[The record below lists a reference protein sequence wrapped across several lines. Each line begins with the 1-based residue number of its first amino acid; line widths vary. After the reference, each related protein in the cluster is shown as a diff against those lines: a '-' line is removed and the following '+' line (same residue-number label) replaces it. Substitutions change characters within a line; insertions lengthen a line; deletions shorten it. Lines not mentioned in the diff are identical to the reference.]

1 MGSDVRRHISRIDAA
16 FTAPFRNTNMERK
29 KLKMKNVWKKI
40 AALTM
45 VAAMTVP
52 FAGCSNNSA
61 SSSAAGDSSAA
72 DAGDGSTAAG
82 GTLVIGGIGP
92 ITGAASVYGNAV
104 KNGAQ
109 LAVNEINAAGG
120 VNGMQLELNFQDDE
134 HDPEKS
140 VNAYNTLKD
149 AGMKLLV
156 GTVTS
161 APCVAVSA
169 EAAKDNMFLLT
180 PSGSSLDAISAGD
193 NCFRVCFT
201 DPGQGKIAADYI
213 ADNSLAT
220 KVGIIYDSSDVYS
233 TGILDGFKAEAEEK
247 KLEISAEEAFTADAK
262 TDFSVQIQKVM
273 DSGADLLFLPIYYQ
287 EASLILQ
294 QAKSAGMNMTVFGGD
309 GLDGLIDQLGD
320 KVDIAQDVLVMTPFA
335 ASSPDEKSAKFTA
348 AYEELTGG
356 EVPIQFAADAYDA
369 VYAIKLA
376 LEKAGVNDASMSA
389 SDICDKVKV
398 AMTEI
403 TLDGVTG
410 STTWTADGEP
420 TKAPQ
425 VMKIVV
431 NDGVG
436 SYVSAQ

>member
-1 MGSDVRRHISRIDAA
+1 
-16 FTAPFRNTNMERK
+16 
-29 KLKMKNVWKKI
+29 MKNAFRKVAA
-40 AALTM
+40 AAL
-45 VAAMTVP
+45 AASMMVP
-52 FAGCSNNSA
+52 FAGCANNGNSSTADNSA
-61 SSSAAGDSSAA
+61 SEGNSSVAEGANGK
-72 DAGDGSTAAG
+72 
-82 GTLVIGGIGP
+82 LVIGGIGP
-92 ITGAASVYGNAV
+92 ITGAAAVYGNAV

-120 VNGMQLELNFQDDE
+120 VNGMTLEFNFQDDE

-233 TGILDGFKAEAEEK
+233 TGILDGFKAEAKEK
-247 KLEISAEEAFTADAK
+247 GLEISAEEAFTADAK

-273 DSGADLLFLPIYYQ
+273 DSGADLLSLPIYYQ

-348 AYEELTGG
+348 AYEEMTNG

-369 VYAIKLA
+369 VYAIKMA
-376 LEKAGVNDASMSA
+376 LEKAEISDASMSA

-431 NDGVG
+431 KDGVG
-436 SYVSAQ
+436 SYESAQ

>member
-1 MGSDVRRHISRIDAA
+1 
-16 FTAPFRNTNMERK
+16 MERK
-29 KLKMKNVWKKI
+29 KHKMKNVWKKV

-45 VAAMTVP
+45 AAAMAVP
-52 FAGCSNNSA
+52 FAGCSNNAS

-72 DAGDGSTAAG
+72 DGSTTAG

-92 ITGAASVYGNAV
+92 ITGAAAVYGNAV

-109 LAVNEINAAGG
+109 LAVNEINANGG

-169 EAAKDNMFLLT
+169 EAAKDNLFLLT

-233 TGILDGFKAEAEEK
+233 TGILDGFKAEAAEK
-247 KLEISAEEAFTADAK
+247 GLEISAEEAFTADAK

-294 QAKSAGMNMTVFGGD
+294 QAKSAGMDMTVFGGD

-348 AYEELTGG
+348 AYEELTNG

-425 VMKIVV
+425 VMKITVT
-431 NDGVG
+431 DGVG

>member
-1 MGSDVRRHISRIDAA
+1 
-16 FTAPFRNTNMERK
+16 
-29 KLKMKNVWKKI
+29 MKNAFRKVAA
-40 AALTM
+40 AALA
-45 VAAMTVP
+45 AAMMVP
-52 FAGCSNNSA
+52 FAGCSSSTDNSTA
-61 SSSAAGDSSAA
+61 DSSADNSVA
-72 DAGDGSTAAG
+72 SVAEGENGK
-82 GTLVIGGIGP
+82 LVIGGIGP
-92 ITGAASVYGNAV
+92 LTGGAAVYGIAV

-120 VNGMQLELNFQDDE
+120 VNGMTLELNFQDDE
-134 HDPEKS
+134 HDAEKS

-169 EAAKDNMFLLT
+169 EAAKDNMFLIT

-193 NCFRVCFT
+193 NCFRMCFT
-201 DPGQGKIAADYI
+201 DPGQGQIAADYI
-213 ADNSLAT
+213 ADNALAT
-220 KVGIIYDSSDVYS
+220 KVGVIYDSSDVYS
-233 TGILDGFKAEAEEK
+233 TGILDGFKAEAEARG
-247 KLEISAEEAFTADAK
+247 LEITAAEAFTADAK

-273 DSGADLLFLPIYYQ
+273 DSGAEMLFLPIYYQ

-294 QAKSAGMNMTVFGGD
+294 QAQSAGMNMTVLGGD

-320 KVDIAQDVLVMTPFA
+320 KVEIAEGVLVMTPFA
-335 ASSPDEKSAKFTA
+335 ASSPDEKSATFTK
-348 AYEELTGG
+348 AYGELTNG
-356 EVPIQFAADAYDA
+356 EVPIQFAADGYDA

-376 LEKAGVNDASMSA
+376 LEEAGINDASMSA
-389 SDICDKVKV
+389 SDICDKVKE
-398 AMTEI
+398 AMTKI

-410 STTWTADGEP
+410 TTTWTADGEP

-436 SYVSAQ
+436 SYESAQ

>member
-1 MGSDVRRHISRIDAA
+1 
-16 FTAPFRNTNMERK
+16 
-29 KLKMKNVWKKI
+29 MKNVWTK
-40 AALTM
+40 
-45 VAAMTVP
+45 VAAVSLAAAMAVP
-52 FAGCSNNSA
+52 FSGCSNNTA
-61 SSSAAGDSSAA
+61 SNSN
-72 DAGDGSTAAG
+72 STASEGNSTDGTATG
-82 GTLVIGGIGP
+82 GKLVIGGIGP
-92 ITGAASVYGNAV
+92 ITGAAAVYGNAV

-120 VNGMQLELNFQDDE
+120 VNGMTLEFNFQDDE
-134 HDPEKS
+134 HDAEKS

-161 APCVAVSA
+161 APCIAVSA

-180 PSGSSLDAISAGD
+180 PSGSAIDAITAGD

-213 ADNSLAT
+213 VDNNLGT
-220 KVGIIYDSSDVYS
+220 KVGVIYDSSDVYS
-233 TGILDGFKAEAEEK
+233 SGILDGFRAEAAEK
-247 KLEISAEEAFTADAK
+247 GLEIADVEAFTADAK

-294 QAKSAGMNMTVFGGD
+294 QAQSLGLTIPVLGGD

-320 KVDIAQDVLVMTPFA
+320 KVDIADGVMVMTPFA
-335 ASSPDEKSAKFTA
+335 ASSPEPKSAAFTA
-348 AYEELTGG
+348 AYEEMTNG

-369 VYAIKLA
+369 VYAIKMA
-376 LEKAGVNDASMSA
+376 LEKAGVDDASMSA

-403 TLDGVTG
+403 TLEGITG
-410 STTWTADGEP
+410 TTTWTADGEP

-436 SYVSAQ
+436 SYEAM

>member
-1 MGSDVRRHISRIDAA
+1 
-16 FTAPFRNTNMERK
+16 
-29 KLKMKNVWKKI
+29 MKNVWTK
-40 AALTM
+40 
-45 VAAMTVP
+45 VAAVSLAAAMAVP
-52 FAGCSNNSA
+52 FSGCSNNTA
-61 SSSAAGDSSAA
+61 SNSN
-72 DAGDGSTAAG
+72 STASEGNSTDGTATG
-82 GTLVIGGIGP
+82 GKLVIGGIGP
-92 ITGAASVYGNAV
+92 ITGAAAVYGNAV

-120 VNGMQLELNFQDDE
+120 VNGMTLELNFQDDE
-134 HDPEKS
+134 HDAEKS

-161 APCVAVSA
+161 APCIAVSA

-180 PSGSSLDAISAGD
+180 PSGSAIDAITAGD

-213 ADNSLAT
+213 VDNNLGT

-233 TGILDGFKAEAEEK
+233 SGILDGFRAEAAEK
-247 KLEISAEEAFTADAK
+247 GLEIADVEAFTADAK

-294 QAKSAGMNMTVFGGD
+294 QAQSLGLTIPVLGGD

-320 KVDIAQDVLVMTPFA
+320 KVDIADGVMVMTPFA
-335 ASSPDEKSAKFTA
+335 ASSPEPKSATFTA
-348 AYEELTGG
+348 AYEEMTNG

-369 VYAIKLA
+369 VYAIKMA
-376 LEKAGVNDASMSA
+376 LEKAGVDDASMSA

-403 TLDGVTG
+403 TLEGITG
-410 STTWTADGEP
+410 TTTWTADGEP

-436 SYVSAQ
+436 SYEAM

>member
-1 MGSDVRRHISRIDAA
+1 
-16 FTAPFRNTNMERK
+16 
-29 KLKMKNVWKKI
+29 MKTSKKI
-40 AALTM
+40 LALSLAAC
-45 VAAMTVP
+45 MTVP
-52 FAGCSNNSA
+52 FFTACGDNSTSGDAA
-61 SSSAAGDSSAA
+61 STDAAAA
-72 DAGDGSTAAG
+72 DNGAAASTGASFK
-82 GTLVIGGIGP
+82 IGGIGP
-92 ITGAASVYGNAV
+92 ITGGAAVYGQAV
-104 KNGAQ
+104 KNAAEM
-109 LAVNEINAAGG
+109 AVEEINAAGG
-120 VNGMQLELNFQDDE
+120 INGYQIDFKFEDDV
-134 HDPEKS
+134 HDAEKS

-213 ADNSLAT
+213 ADNSLAA

-233 TGILDGFKAEAEEK
+233 TGILDGFKAEAAEK
-247 KLEISAEEAFTADAK
+247 GIEISAEEAFTADAK

-294 QAKSAGMNMTVFGGD
+294 QAKSAGMDMTVFGGD

-348 AYEELTGG
+348 AYEELTNG

-369 VYAIKLA
+369 VYAVKLA

-425 VMKIVV
+425 VMKITVT
-431 NDGVG
+431 DGVG

>member
-1 MGSDVRRHISRIDAA
+1 
-16 FTAPFRNTNMERK
+16 
-29 KLKMKNVWKKI
+29 MKR
-40 AALTM
+40 
-45 VAAMTVP
+45 P
-52 FAGCSNNSA
+52 
-61 SSSAAGDSSAA
+61 
-72 DAGDGSTAAG
+72 
-82 GTLVIGGIGP
+82 
-92 ITGAASVYGNAV
+92 GNAV

-109 LAVNEINAAGG
+109 LAVNEINANGG

-169 EAAKDNMFLLT
+169 EAAKDNLFLLT

-201 DPGQGKIAADYI
+201 DPNQGVASADYI
-213 ADNSLAT
+213 ADNQLGT
-220 KVGIIYDSSDVYS
+220 KVGIIYDSSDAYS
-233 TGILDGFKAEAEEK
+233 RGIHDKFQAEAAEK
-247 KLEISAEEAFTADAK
+247 GFEISAEEAFTADAK

-294 QAKSAGMNMTVFGGD
+294 QAKSAGMDMTVFGGD

-348 AYEELTGG
+348 AYEELTNG

-425 VMKIVV
+425 VMKITVT
-431 NDGVG
+431 DGVG

>member
-1 MGSDVRRHISRIDAA
+1 MKKFFKSFAA
-16 FTAPFRNTNMERK
+16 
-29 KLKMKNVWKKI
+29 V
-40 AALTM
+40 
-45 VAAMTVP
+45 
-52 FAGCSNNSA
+52 
-61 SSSAAGDSSAA
+61 
-72 DAGDGSTAAG
+72 TAAAIMAAAVTG
-82 GTLVIGGIGP
+82 CDNGNSGSNDNSGSGENVLVIGSIGP
-92 ITGAASVYGNAV
+92 ITGGAAVYGNAV
-104 KNGAQ
+104 MNGAQ

-120 VNGMQLELNFQDDE
+120 VNGMTLKLDFQDDE
-134 HDPEKS
+134 HDAEKS
-140 VNAYNTLKD
+140 VNAYNKLKD
-149 AGMKLLV
+149 NGMKLLV

-213 ADNSLAT
+213 ADNALAT

-233 TGILDGFKAEAEEK
+233 TGILEGFKAQAAARN
-247 KLEISAEEAFTADAK
+247 LEVVAEEAFTSEAK
-262 TDFSVQIQKVM
+262 TDFSIQIQKVM
-273 DSGADLLFLPIYYQ
+273 SSGADLLFLPIYYQ
-287 EASLILQ
+287 EASLILR
-294 QAKSAGMNMTVFGGD
+294 QAEDAGMDMTVFGGD

-320 KVDIAQDVLVMTPFA
+320 KVAIAQDVLVLTPFA
-335 ASSPDEKSAKFTA
+335 ASSPDEKSAAFTK
-348 AYEELTGG
+348 AYGELTNG

-369 VYAIKLA
+369 VYAIKMA
-376 LEKAGVNDASMSA
+376 LEKAGISDASMSA
-389 SDICDKVKV
+389 SDICNAVKV

-431 NDGVG
+431 KDGVG
-436 SYVSAQ
+436 SYESVK

>member
-1 MGSDVRRHISRIDAA
+1 
-16 FTAPFRNTNMERK
+16 
-29 KLKMKNVWKKI
+29 MKNVWKKV

-45 VAAMTVP
+45 AAAMTVP
-52 FAGCSNNSA
+52 FAGCSGNST
-61 SSSAAGDSSAA
+61 SSTAGDSSAA
-72 DAGDGSTAAG
+72 DGNTAAG
-82 GTLVIGGIGP
+82 GTLVLGSIGP
-92 ITGAASVYGNAV
+92 ITGAAAVYGNAV

-109 LAVNEINAAGG
+109 LAVNEINANGG

-149 AGMKLLV
+149 AGMKALV

-213 ADNSLAT
+213 ADNALAT

-233 TGILDGFKAEAEEK
+233 TGILDGFKAEAAEK
-247 KLEISAEEAFTADAK
+247 GIEISAEEAFTADAK

-294 QAKSAGMNMTVFGGD
+294 QAKSAGMSMTVFGGD

-376 LEKAGVNDASMSA
+376 IEKAGVTDASISA
-389 SDICDKVKV
+389 SDLCDKIKV

>member
-1 MGSDVRRHISRIDAA
+1 
-16 FTAPFRNTNMERK
+16 
-29 KLKMKNVWKKI
+29 MKNVWTKV
-40 AALTM
+40 AALSLA
-45 VAAMTVP
+45 AAMAVP
-52 FAGCSNNSA
+52 FSGCSGNTASNSDAA
-61 SSSAAGDSSAA
+61 SGN
-72 DAGDGSTAAG
+72 GETG

-92 ITGAASVYGNAV
+92 VTGAAAVYGNAV

-109 LAVNEINAAGG
+109 LAVNEINATGG
-120 VNGMQLELNFQDDE
+120 VNGMKLELNFQDDE
-134 HDPEKS
+134 HDAEKS

-161 APCVAVSA
+161 APCIAVSA

-180 PSGSSLDAISAGD
+180 PSGSAIDAITAGD

-213 ADNSLAT
+213 SDNNLGT
-220 KVGIIYDSSDVYS
+220 KVGVIYDSSDVYS
-233 TGILDGFKAEAEEK
+233 SGILDGFRAEAEVK
-247 KLEISAEEAFTADAK
+247 GLEIADVEAFTADAK

-273 DSGADLLFLPIYYQ
+273 DSGADILFLPIYYQ

-294 QAKSAGMNMTVFGGD
+294 QAESLGLTIPVLGGD

-320 KVDIAQDVLVMTPFA
+320 KVATADGVMVMTPFA
-335 ASSPDEKSAKFTA
+335 ASSPEPKSAAFTA
-348 AYEELTGG
+348 AYEEMTNG

-369 VYAIKLA
+369 VYAVKMA

-403 TLDGVTG
+403 TLEGITG
-410 STTWTADGEP
+410 TTTWTADGEP

-431 NDGVG
+431 KDGVG
-436 SYVSAQ
+436 SYEAM

>member
-1 MGSDVRRHISRIDAA
+1 MLLLAA
-16 FTAPFRNTNMERK
+16 SFRNMNMERK
-29 KLKMKNVWKKI
+29 KLKMKNVWKKV

-45 VAAMTVP
+45 AAAMTVP
-52 FAGCSNNSA
+52 FAGCSGNST
-61 SSSAAGDSSAA
+61 SSTAGDSSAA
-72 DAGDGSTAAG
+72 DGNTAAG
-82 GTLVIGGIGP
+82 GTLVLGSIGP
-92 ITGAASVYGNAV
+92 ITGAAAVYGNAV

-109 LAVNEINAAGG
+109 LAVNEINANGG

-149 AGMKLLV
+149 AGMKALV

-213 ADNSLAT
+213 ADNALAT

-233 TGILDGFKAEAEEK
+233 TGILDGFKAEAAEK
-247 KLEISAEEAFTADAK
+247 GIEISAEEAFTADAK

-294 QAKSAGMNMTVFGGD
+294 QAKSAGMSMTVFGGD

-376 LEKAGVNDASMSA
+376 IEKAGVTDASISA
-389 SDICDKVKV
+389 SDLCDKIKV

>member
-1 MGSDVRRHISRIDAA
+1 
-16 FTAPFRNTNMERK
+16 
-29 KLKMKNVWKKI
+29 MKNVWTKV
-40 AALTM
+40 AALSLA
-45 VAAMTVP
+45 AAMAVP
-52 FAGCSNNSA
+52 FSGCSGNTASNSDAA
-61 SSSAAGDSSAA
+61 SGN
-72 DAGDGSTAAG
+72 GETG

-92 ITGAASVYGNAV
+92 VTGAAAVYGNAV

-120 VNGMQLELNFQDDE
+120 VNGMKLELNFQDDE
-134 HDPEKS
+134 HDAEKS

-161 APCVAVSA
+161 APCIAVSA

-180 PSGSSLDAISAGD
+180 PSGSAIDAITAGD

-213 ADNSLAT
+213 SDNNLGT
-220 KVGIIYDSSDVYS
+220 KVGVIYDSSDVYS
-233 TGILDGFKAEAEEK
+233 SGILDGFRAEAEVK
-247 KLEISAEEAFTADAK
+247 GLEIADVEAFTADAK

-273 DSGADLLFLPIYYQ
+273 DSGADILFLPIYYQ

-294 QAKSAGMNMTVFGGD
+294 QAESLGLTIPVLGGD

-320 KVDIAQDVLVMTPFA
+320 KVATADGVMVMTPFA
-335 ASSPDEKSAKFTA
+335 ASSPEPKSAAFTA
-348 AYEELTGG
+348 AYEEMTNG

-369 VYAIKLA
+369 VYAVKMA

-403 TLDGVTG
+403 TLEGITG
-410 STTWTADGEP
+410 TTTWTADGEP

-431 NDGVG
+431 KDGVG
-436 SYVSAQ
+436 SYEAM

>member
-1 MGSDVRRHISRIDAA
+1 MKKFFKSLAA
-16 FTAPFRNTNMERK
+16 VTA
-29 KLKMKNVWKKI
+29 
-40 AALTM
+40 
-45 VAAMTVP
+45 AAMMAAAVT
-52 FAGCSNNSA
+52 GCDNGESSGNSGNNDNSA
-61 SSSAAGDSSAA
+61 SSEN
-72 DAGDGSTAAG
+72 
-82 GTLVIGGIGP
+82 TLVIGGIGP
-92 ITGAASVYGNAV
+92 ITGGAAVYGNAV
-104 KNGAQ
+104 MNGAQ

-120 VNGMQLELNFQDDE
+120 VNGMTLKLDFQDDE
-134 HDPEKS
+134 HDAEKS
-140 VNAYNTLKD
+140 VNAYNKLKD
-149 AGMKLLV
+149 NGMKLLV

-213 ADNSLAT
+213 ADNALAT

-233 TGILDGFKAEAEEK
+233 TGILEGFKAQAAARN
-247 KLEISAEEAFTADAK
+247 LEVVAEEAFTSEAK
-262 TDFSVQIQKVM
+262 TDFSIQIQKVM
-273 DSGADLLFLPIYYQ
+273 SSGADLLFLPIYYQ

-294 QAKSAGMNMTVFGGD
+294 QAESAGMDMTVFGGD

-320 KVDIAQDVLVMTPFA
+320 KVAIAQDVLVMTPFA
-335 ASSPDEKSAKFTA
+335 ASSPDEKSAAFTK
-348 AYEELTGG
+348 AYGELTNG

-369 VYAIKLA
+369 VYAIKMA
-376 LEKAGVNDASMSA
+376 LEKAGISDASMSA
-389 SDICDKVKV
+389 SDICDAVKV

-431 NDGVG
+431 KDGVG
-436 SYVSAQ
+436 SYESAK

>member
-1 MGSDVRRHISRIDAA
+1 
-16 FTAPFRNTNMERK
+16 
-29 KLKMKNVWKKI
+29 MKNVFKKA
-40 AALTM
+40 AALAL
-45 VAAMTVP
+45 VAAIAVP
-52 FAGCSNNSA
+52 FAGCSNNAESSDA
-61 SSSAAGDSSAA
+61 SGVSSVAEGEN
-72 DAGDGSTAAG
+72 GK
-82 GTLVIGGIGP
+82 LVIGGIGP
-92 ITGAASVYGNAV
+92 LTGGAAVYGNAV

-120 VNGMQLELNFQDDE
+120 INGMTLELNFQDDE
-134 HDPEKS
+134 HDAEKS
-140 VNAYNTLKD
+140 VNAYNKLKD
-149 AGMKLLV
+149 EGMKLLV

-201 DPGQGKIAADYI
+201 DPGQGVIAADYI
-213 ADNSLAT
+213 ADNALAT
-220 KVGIIYDSSDVYS
+220 KIGIIYDSSDVYS
-233 TGILDGFKAEAEEK
+233 TGILEGFKTEAAAK
-247 KLEISAEEAFTADAK
+247 GLEVVAEEAFTSEAK
-262 TDFSVQIQKVM
+262 TDFSIQIQKVM

-294 QAKSAGMNMTVFGGD
+294 QAESAGMDMTVFGGD

-320 KVDIAQDVLVMTPFA
+320 KVEIAQDVLVMTPFA
-335 ASSPDEKSAKFTA
+335 ASSPDEKSAAFTA
-348 AYEELTGG
+348 AYGELTNG

-376 LEKAGVNDASMSA
+376 IEKAGITDSSMNA
-389 SDICDKVKV
+389 SDICDAVKA

-410 STTWTADGEP
+410 TTTWTADGEP

-436 SYVSAQ
+436 SYESAQ

>member
-1 MGSDVRRHISRIDAA
+1 MFRELMLLLAA
-16 FTAPFRNTNMERK
+16 SFRNMNMERK
-29 KLKMKNVWKKI
+29 KLKMKNVWKKV

-45 VAAMTVP
+45 AAAMTVP
-52 FAGCSNNSA
+52 FAGCSNNSTSSTA
-61 SSSAAGDSSAA
+61 GDSSAAGDSAA
-72 DAGDGSTAAG
+72 DGNTAAG
-82 GTLVIGGIGP
+82 GTLVLGSIGP
-92 ITGAASVYGNAV
+92 ITGAAAVYGNAV

-109 LAVNEINAAGG
+109 LAVNEINANGG

-149 AGMKLLV
+149 AGMKALV

-213 ADNSLAT
+213 ADNALAT

-233 TGILDGFKAEAEEK
+233 TGILDGFKAEAAEK
-247 KLEISAEEAFTADAK
+247 GIEISAEEAFTADAK

-294 QAKSAGMNMTVFGGD
+294 QAKSAGMSMTVFGGD

-376 LEKAGVNDASMSA
+376 IEKAGVTDASISA
-389 SDICDKVKV
+389 SDLCDQIKV

>member
-1 MGSDVRRHISRIDAA
+1 M
-16 FTAPFRNTNMERK
+16 NMERK
-29 KLKMKNVWKKI
+29 KHKMKNVWKKV

-45 VAAMTVP
+45 AAAMTVP
-52 FAGCSNNSA
+52 FAGCSNNA
-61 SSSAAGDSSAA
+61 GSSSAAGDSSAA
-72 DAGDGSTAAG
+72 DGSTTSG

-92 ITGAASVYGNAV
+92 ITGAAAVYGNAV

-109 LAVNEINAAGG
+109 LAVNEINANGG

-213 ADNSLAT
+213 ADNSLAA

-233 TGILDGFKAEAEEK
+233 TGILDGFKAEAAEK
-247 KLEISAEEAFTADAK
+247 GLEISAEEAFTADAK

-294 QAKSAGMNMTVFGGD
+294 QAKSAGMDMTVFGGD

-348 AYEELTGG
+348 AYEELTNG

-425 VMKIVV
+425 VMKITVT
-431 NDGVG
+431 DGVG

>member
-1 MGSDVRRHISRIDAA
+1 MFRELMLLLAA
-16 FTAPFRNTNMERK
+16 SFRNMKMERK
-29 KLKMKNVWKKI
+29 KLKMKNVWKKV

-45 VAAMTVP
+45 AAAMTVP
-52 FAGCSNNSA
+52 FAGCSGNSTSSTA
-61 SSSAAGDSSAA
+61 GDSSAAGDSAA
-72 DAGDGSTAAG
+72 DGNTAAG
-82 GTLVIGGIGP
+82 GTLVLGSIGP
-92 ITGAASVYGNAV
+92 ITGAAAVYGNAV

-109 LAVNEINAAGG
+109 LAVNEINANGG

-149 AGMKLLV
+149 AGMKALV

-213 ADNSLAT
+213 ADNALAT

-233 TGILDGFKAEAEEK
+233 TGILDGFKPEAAEK
-247 KLEISAEEAFTADAK
+247 GIEISAEEAFTADAK

-294 QAKSAGMNMTVFGGD
+294 QAKSAGMSMTVFGGD

-376 LEKAGVNDASMSA
+376 IEKAGVTDASISA
-389 SDICDKVKV
+389 SDLCDQIKV

>member
-1 MGSDVRRHISRIDAA
+1 
-16 FTAPFRNTNMERK
+16 
-29 KLKMKNVWKKI
+29 MKNVWKKV

-45 VAAMTVP
+45 AAAMTVP
-52 FAGCSNNSA
+52 FAGCSGNSTSSTA
-61 SSSAAGDSSAA
+61 GDSSAAGDSAA
-72 DAGDGSTAAG
+72 DGNTAAG
-82 GTLVIGGIGP
+82 GTLVLGSIGP
-92 ITGAASVYGNAV
+92 ITGAAAVYGNAV

-109 LAVNEINAAGG
+109 LAVNEINANGG

-149 AGMKLLV
+149 AGMKALV

-213 ADNSLAT
+213 ADNALAT

-233 TGILDGFKAEAEEK
+233 TGILDGFKAEAAEK
-247 KLEISAEEAFTADAK
+247 GIEISAEEAFTADAK

-294 QAKSAGMNMTVFGGD
+294 QAKSAGMSMTVFGGD

-376 LEKAGVNDASMSA
+376 IEKAGVTDASISA
-389 SDICDKVKV
+389 SDLCDKIKV

>member
-1 MGSDVRRHISRIDAA
+1 M
-16 FTAPFRNTNMERK
+16 NMERK
-29 KLKMKNVWKKI
+29 KHKMKNVWKKV

-45 VAAMTVP
+45 AAAMTVP
-52 FAGCSNNSA
+52 FAGCSNNA
-61 SSSAAGDSSAA
+61 GSSSAAGDSSAA
-72 DAGDGSTAAG
+72 DGSTTSG

-92 ITGAASVYGNAV
+92 ITGAAAVYGNAV

-109 LAVNEINAAGG
+109 LAVNEINANGG

-233 TGILDGFKAEAEEK
+233 TGILDGFKAEAAEK
-247 KLEISAEEAFTADAK
+247 GLEISAEEAFTADAK

-294 QAKSAGMNMTVFGGD
+294 QAKSAGMDMTVFGGD

-348 AYEELTGG
+348 AYEELTNG

-369 VYAIKLA
+369 VYAVKLA

-425 VMKIVV
+425 VMKITVT
-431 NDGVG
+431 DGVG

>member
-1 MGSDVRRHISRIDAA
+1 MKKKVLAFVMAAAMVFSLAACGGSSNAGSDS
-16 FTAPFRNTNMERK
+16 
-29 KLKMKNVWKKI
+29 
-40 AALTM
+40 
-45 VAAMTVP
+45 
-52 FAGCSNNSA
+52 SNS
-61 SSSAAGDSSAA
+61 DSSAS
-72 DAGDGSTAAG
+72 DSSDSSSTA
-82 GTLVIGGIGP
+82 
-92 ITGAASVYGNAV
+92 TGAAFKLGGTAPLTGGAAIYGNAD

-109 LAVNEINAAGG
+109 IAVDEINAEGG
-120 VNGMQLELNFQDDE
+120 AIQFELNFQDDE

-233 TGILDGFKAEAEEK
+233 TGILDGFKAEAAEK
-247 KLEISAEEAFTADAK
+247 GFEISAEEAFTADAK

-294 QAKSAGMNMTVFGGD
+294 QAKSAGMDMTVFGGD

-348 AYEELTGG
+348 AYEELTNG

-369 VYAIKLA
+369 VYAVKLA

-425 VMKIVV
+425 VMKITVT
-431 NDGVG
+431 DGVG

>member
-1 MGSDVRRHISRIDAA
+1 MKKFFKSLAA
-16 FTAPFRNTNMERK
+16 
-29 KLKMKNVWKKI
+29 V
-40 AALTM
+40 
-45 VAAMTVP
+45 
-52 FAGCSNNSA
+52 
-61 SSSAAGDSSAA
+61 
-72 DAGDGSTAAG
+72 TAAAIMAAAVTG
-82 GTLVIGGIGP
+82 CDNSNSGSNDNSGSGENVLVIGGIGP
-92 ITGAASVYGNAV
+92 ITGGAAVYGNAV
-104 KNGAQ
+104 MNGAQ

-120 VNGMQLELNFQDDE
+120 VNGMTLKLDFQDDE
-134 HDPEKS
+134 HDAEKS
-140 VNAYNTLKD
+140 VNAYNKLKD
-149 AGMKLLV
+149 NGMKLLV

-213 ADNSLAT
+213 ADNALAT

-233 TGILDGFKAEAEEK
+233 TGILEGFKAQAAARN
-247 KLEISAEEAFTADAK
+247 LEVVAEEAFTSEAK
-262 TDFSVQIQKVM
+262 TDFSIQIQKVM
-273 DSGADLLFLPIYYQ
+273 SSGADLLFLPIYYQ

-294 QAKSAGMNMTVFGGD
+294 QAESAGMDMTVFGGD

-320 KVDIAQDVLVMTPFA
+320 KVAIAQDVLVMTPFA
-335 ASSPDEKSAKFTA
+335 ASSPDEKSAAFTK
-348 AYEELTGG
+348 AYGELTNG

-369 VYAIKLA
+369 VYAVKMA
-376 LEKAGVNDASMSA
+376 LEKAGISDASMSA
-389 SDICDKVKV
+389 SDICNAVKV

-431 NDGVG
+431 KDGVG
-436 SYVSAQ
+436 SYESAK

>member
-1 MGSDVRRHISRIDAA
+1 MFRELMLLLAA
-16 FTAPFRNTNMERK
+16 SFRNMNMERK
-29 KLKMKNVWKKI
+29 KLKMKNVWKKV

-45 VAAMTVP
+45 AAAMTVP
-52 FAGCSNNSA
+52 FAGCSNNST
-61 SSSAAGDSSAA
+61 SSTAGDSSAA
-72 DAGDGSTAAG
+72 DGNTAAG
-82 GTLVIGGIGP
+82 GTLVLGSIGP
-92 ITGAASVYGNAV
+92 ITGAAAVYGNAV

-109 LAVNEINAAGG
+109 LAVNEINANGG

-149 AGMKLLV
+149 AGMKALV

-213 ADNSLAT
+213 ADNALAT

-233 TGILDGFKAEAEEK
+233 TGILDGFKAEAAEK
-247 KLEISAEEAFTADAK
+247 GIEISAEEAFTADAK

-294 QAKSAGMNMTVFGGD
+294 QAKSAGMSMTVFGGD

-376 LEKAGVNDASMSA
+376 IEKAGVTDASISA
-389 SDICDKVKV
+389 SDLCDQIKV